1 MILPTDYTK
10 LTQPQRREVRIQYIK
25 EQDNLCMY
33 CGETLD
39 EIAPIRIRNKPIN
52 LDLFPKGFLQY
63 PIHLQ
68 HCHKTNMTEG
78 AVHSYCN
85 AVLWQYEGR

>member
-1 MILPTDYTK
+1 MKLPTDYTK

-25 EQDNLCMY
+25 EQNNLCMY

-39 EIAPIRIRNKPIN
+39 EVAPKKITNKPIN
-52 LDLFPKGFLQY
+52 LKLFPEGFLTH

-78 AVHSYCN
+78 AVHAYCN